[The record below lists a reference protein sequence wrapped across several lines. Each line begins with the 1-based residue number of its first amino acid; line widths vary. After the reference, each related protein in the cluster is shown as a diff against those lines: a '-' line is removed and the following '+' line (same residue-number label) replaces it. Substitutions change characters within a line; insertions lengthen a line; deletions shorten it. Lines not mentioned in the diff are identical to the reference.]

1 MYFFGSPFSMHVCHV
16 QNHVARS
23 VVSTVHGLTLLL
35 ALAAIST
42 MAIGLGPA
50 SQGYPVVNGGSDLE
64 RLGYS
69 YALFFMGSDLEL
81 PRVSQPHRNL
91 AAEFFLVFWETYEW
105 EIHRILS
112 YFLDIFLD
120 ILRT

>member
-69 YALFFMGSDLEL
+69 YSLFFMGSERFGATKSFPTSLQF
-81 PRVSQPHRNL
+81 SS
-91 AAEFFLVFWETYEW
+91 
-105 EIHRILS
+105 RILLS
-112 YFLDIFLD
+112 VLGNI
-120 ILRT
+120 